1 VAEQIERRRN
11 RPDFASLLEVL
22 PDPAMVIDREMKVQ
36 ATNRRFR
43 ATFTDGA
50 EVRGKLC
57 YEVSH
62 CLSQKCDPIRVT
74 CPLDR
79 CMETDEPVRSLHI
92 HRTAE
97 GEVHTDVLMRPL
109 PTALGETDRF
119 LEILRP
125 LHIASATANREKL
138 VGRSEPFNRMLQD
151 MERVGP
157 TEQPVTIIGESGT
170 GKELVAKAIH
180 ELSPRSKGPFIPVD
194 CSSLNEWQFERELFG
209 FAKGA
214 FPGAGDARAGLIGAA
229 DGGTLFL
236 DEIDELPGSLQVKI
250 LRLVETGFYRPEG
263 SNRYLRADFRL
274 VCSATRD
281 PKELVDAGAFRGDLW
296 LALGSLPI
304 RVPPLRD
311 RPEDIPLLV
320 ESMLQRLTCLRRC
333 RELDPATLDALQA
346 YGFPGNVRELINILE
361 RACLVAEGN
370 VILPEHLPP
379 DCQGPGGFTS
389 PVLAFE
395 GDVVPLSEVETLYIE
410 WAAKR
415 SVGSQRALARRL
427 GISERTLYRKLQKAR
442 NALPNQQT
450 GPAGA
455 DHSIE

>member
-1 VAEQIERRRN
+1 MAERIDNRRST
-11 RPDFASLLEVL
+11 PDLTSLLEVL

-43 ATFTDGA
+43 ATFTDGG
-50 EVRGKLC
+50 EVRGRLC

-62 CLSQKCDPIRVT
+62 CLTQQCDPIRVT
-74 CPLDR
+74 CPLER
-79 CMETDEPVRSLHI
+79 CVETEAPVRALHI
-92 HRTAE
+92 HRTSE

-109 PTALGETDRF
+109 PTVLGETDRF

-138 VGRSEPFNRMLQD
+138 VGRSRPFNRMLQD

-157 TEQPVTIIGESGT
+157 TEQPVTIIGEPGT

-180 ELSPRSKGPFIPVD
+180 ELSPRSAGPFVPVD

-214 FPGAGDARAGLIGAA
+214 FPGAGEARAGLIGAA

-236 DEIDELPGSLQVKI
+236 DEIDELPRSLQVKI
-250 LRLVETGFYRPEG
+250 LRLVETRFYRPEG
-263 SNRYLRADFRL
+263 SNRHLRADFRL
-274 VCSATRD
+274 VCSATTD
-281 PKELVDAGAFRGDLW
+281 PKALVDAGAFRGDLW

-311 RPEDIPLLV
+311 RPEDLPLLV
-320 ESMLQRLTCLRRC
+320 ESMLQRLSCLRRC
-333 RELDPATLDALQA
+333 RDLDPATLERLQV
-346 YGFPGNVRELINILE
+346 YRFPGNVRELISILE

-379 DCQGPGGFTS
+379 DCRASGDLSS
-389 PVLAFE
+389 PELEFE
-395 GDVVPLSEVETLYIE
+395 GDVVPLGEAEVLYID

-415 SVGSQRALARRL
+415 TVGSQRALSRRL
-427 GISERTLYRKLQKAR
+427 GISERTLYRKLRKVR
-442 NALPNQQT
+442 NAHPGQQSE
-450 GPAGA
+450 PAEV
-455 DHSIE
+455 DPSIE